1 MEENCLQKAERDR
14 GAPLGSGFLW
24 ETGMDRPLRV
34 LAIDD
39 EDTMLR
45 IIRRSLE
52 PENYIVETFS
62 NASDAV
68 SRLRAGDPVDIIITD
83 LMLPDIDGFSVIKEA
98 HALDKN
104 ISVIVITAYSSVE
117 SAVKAIKSGA
127 YDFIPKPFDPEHIA
141 IVVRRAAEARSLKLE
156 NIGLKMKLEGLP
168 GSGEI
173 IGSSHAMQQVFG
185 MIEKVKDT
193 DGTVLLIGESGVGKE
208 LVARAIHYGSKR
220 ARKPFIAIN
229 CGALPDELL
238 ESEFFGYEKGAFTGA
253 VNRKTGLFEAADG
266 GTVFLDEVS
275 SISPMM
281 QVKLL
286 RFLQERSFM
295 RLGGKETIGVDVR
308 VIAATNEYL
317 KDAVDKGTF
326 RKDLYY
332 RLNVIPI
339 EIPPLRERKEDIPLL
354 IRHFIK
360 KFSVKIGKKISGI
373 DKQAEELLNRYKWE
387 GNVRELENVI
397 ERAITITDDEL
408 IGMDD
413 LPDEIKAEKEF
424 PPESA
429 ATYPTTLTLFDIERL
444 HISNVLKSVNGN
456 KSKAA
461 RILGIDYSTLRRKL
475 NSMDIPI
482 E

>member
-1 MEENCLQKAERDR
+1 
-14 GAPLGSGFLW
+14 
-24 ETGMDRPLRV
+24 MDRRLRI

-39 EDTMLR
+39 EDTVLR

-52 PENYIVETFS
+52 PEDCSVETFS
-62 NASDAV
+62 KASDAIT
-68 SRLRAGDPVDIIITD
+68 RLKNGDPVDIVITD
-83 LMLPDIDGFSVIKEA
+83 LMLPDADGFKIIEEARAIDGNMPVI
-98 HALDKN
+98 L
-104 ISVIVITAYSSVE
+104 ITAYSSIE
-117 SAVKAIKSGA
+117 TAVKAIKSGA

-141 IVVRRAAEARSLKLE
+141 IVVKRAAETRKLKLE
-156 NIGLKMKLEGLP
+156 NIGLKRQLEFIP
-168 GSGEI
+168 GSGGI
-173 IGSSHAMQQVFG
+173 IGSSTAMSQVFG

-193 DGTVLLIGESGVGKE
+193 DGTVLLTGESGVGKE

-220 ARKPFIAIN
+220 TDKPFIAIN

-238 ESEFFGYEKGAFTGA
+238 ESELFGYEKGAFTGA
-253 VNRKTGLFEAADG
+253 VNKKTGLFEAANE
-266 GTVFLDEVS
+266 GTIFLDEVS

-286 RFLQERSFM
+286 RFLQERTFM
-295 RLGGKETIGVDVR
+295 RLGGNETISVDAR

-317 KDAVDKGTF
+317 REAVDKGAF

-332 RLNVIPI
+332 RLNVLPI
-339 EIPPLRERKEDIPLL
+339 DIPPLRERSEDIPLL
-354 IRHFIK
+354 VRHFTK
-360 KFSVKIGKKISGI
+360 KFSLRMNKPVVGV
-373 DKQAEELLNRYKWE
+373 DPVAEDLLKGYRWE

-397 ERAITITDDEL
+397 ERAVTITDNGA

-413 LPDEIKAEKEF
+413 LSDEIKTVNAPSDLEATA
-424 PPESA
+424 PPA
-429 ATYPTTLTLFDIERL
+429 TLTLSDLERL
-444 HISNVLKSVNGN
+444 HIANVLKSVNGN

-461 RILGIDYSTLRRKL
+461 RMRGIDYSTLRRKL

>member
-1 MEENCLQKAERDR
+1 
-14 GAPLGSGFLW
+14 
-24 ETGMDRPLRV
+24 MDRPLKV
-34 LAIDD
+34 VAIDD
-39 EDTMLR
+39 EETMLK

-52 PENYIVETFS
+52 PENCVVETFS
-62 NASDAV
+62 NASAAIE
-68 SRLRAGDPVDIIITD
+68 RLRSGDPVDIVITD
-83 LMLPDIDGFSVIKEA
+83 LMLPDIDGFRVIEEA
-98 HALDKN
+98 HRVDRH
-104 ISVIVITAYSSVE
+104 IFVIVITAYSSVE
-117 SAVKAIKSGA
+117 SAVKAIRSGA

-141 IVVRRAAEARSLKLE
+141 IVVRRAAETRNLKLE
-156 NIGLKMKLEGLP
+156 NIGLKRQLEGLP
-168 GSGEI
+168 SSGAI
-173 IGSSHAMQQVFG
+173 VGSSHAMSQVFS

-193 DGTVLLIGESGVGKE
+193 DGTVLIMGESGVGKE

-220 ARKPFIAIN
+220 AQRPFIAIN

-238 ESEFFGYEKGAFTGA
+238 ESELFGYERGAFTGA

-295 RLGGKETIGVDVR
+295 RLGSKETIGVEVR

-317 KDAVDKGTF
+317 KDAVDRGVF

-339 EIPPLRERKEDIPLL
+339 EILPLRERKEDIPLL
-354 IRHFIK
+354 IRHFIR
-360 KFSVKIGKKISGI
+360 KFALKMERKITGVSE
-373 DKQAEELLNRYKWE
+373 DAEELLKRYKWE

-397 ERAITITDDEL
+397 ERAITITDDEV
-408 IGMDD
+408 IGADD
-413 LPDEIKAEKEF
+413 LPDEIKTESEAL
-424 PPESA
+424 PESA
-429 ATYPTTLTLFDIERL
+429 SAYPVNLTLFDLECR
-444 HISNVLKSVNGN
+444 HIADVLKSVNGN

-475 NSMDIPI
+475 NSIGIPI

>member
-1 MEENCLQKAERDR
+1 
-14 GAPLGSGFLW
+14 
-24 ETGMDRPLRV
+24 MDRPLRV
-34 LAIDD
+34 VAIDD
-39 EDTMLR
+39 EETMLK

-52 PENYIVETFS
+52 PENCVVETFGS
-62 NASDAV
+62 ASDAIA
-68 SRLRAGDPVDIIITD
+68 RLKSGEPVDIVITD
-83 LMLPDIDGFSVIKEA
+83 LMLPDIDGFRVIEEA
-98 HALDKN
+98 HKVDRN
-104 ISVIVITAYSSVE
+104 IFVIVITAYSSVE
-117 SAVKAIKSGA
+117 SAVKAIRAGA

-141 IVVRRAAEARSLKLE
+141 IVVRRAAETRSLKIE
-156 NIGLKMKLEGLP
+156 NMGLKRQLEGLP

-173 IGSSHAMQQVFG
+173 IGSSLAMRQVFS

-193 DGTVLLIGESGVGKE
+193 DGTVLIIGESGVGKE
-208 LVARAIHYGSKR
+208 LVARAIHYGSER
-220 ARKPFIAIN
+220 AHRSFIAIN

-238 ESEFFGYEKGAFTGA
+238 ESELFGYEKGAFTGA

-317 KDAVDKGTF
+317 KDAVDRGAF
-326 RKDLYY
+326 RKDLFY
-332 RLNVIPI
+332 RLNVLPI
-339 EIPPLRERKEDIPLL
+339 EIPPLRERREDIPLL
-354 IRHFIK
+354 IRHFIR
-360 KFSVKIGKKISGI
+360 KFSLRMERTISAI
-373 DKQAEELLNRYKWE
+373 DKDAEELLKGYKWE

-397 ERAITITDDEL
+397 ERAITITDDDV
-408 IGMDD
+408 IGTDD
-413 LPDEIKAEKEF
+413 LPDEIRIRREALL
-424 PPESA
+424 ESA
-429 ATYPTTLTLFDIERL
+429 PAYPPNLTLFDLERL
-444 HISNVLKSVNGN
+444 HIADVLKSVNGN

>member
-1 MEENCLQKAERDR
+1 
-14 GAPLGSGFLW
+14 
-24 ETGMDRPLRV
+24 MDRPLRV
-34 LAIDD
+34 VAIDD
-39 EDTMLR
+39 EETMLK

-52 PENYIVETFS
+52 PENCVVETFS
-62 NASDAV
+62 NASTAIE
-68 SRLRAGDPVDIIITD
+68 RLRSGDPVDIVITD
-83 LMLPDIDGFSVIKEA
+83 LMLPDIDGFRVIEEA
-98 HALDKN
+98 HKVDRN
-104 ISVIVITAYSSVE
+104 IFVIVITAYSSVE
-117 SAVKAIKSGA
+117 SAVKAIRSGA
-127 YDFIPKPFDPEHIA
+127 YDFIPKPFDPEHIS
-141 IVVRRAAEARSLKLE
+141 IVVRRAAETRSLKLE
-156 NIGLKMKLEGLP
+156 NIGLKRQLEGLP

-173 IGSSHAMQQVFG
+173 IGSSHAMGQVFS

-193 DGTVLLIGESGVGKE
+193 DGTVLIIGESGSGKE

-220 ARKPFIAIN
+220 AQRPFIAIN

-238 ESEFFGYEKGAFTGA
+238 ESELFGYEKGAFTGA

-286 RFLQERSFM
+286 RFLQERTFM
-295 RLGGKETIGVDVR
+295 RLGGKETIGVEVR

-317 KDAVDKGTF
+317 KDVVDRGAF

-360 KFSVKIGKKISGI
+360 KFSSKMERNISGI
-373 DKQAEELLNRYKWE
+373 NKDTEELLKRYKWE

-397 ERAITITDDEL
+397 ERAITMTDDHCINTE
-408 IGMDD
+408 D
-413 LPDEIKAEKEF
+413 LPDEIKTESEAL
-424 PPESA
+424 PESA
-429 ATYPTTLTLFDIERL
+429 AAYPKNLTLFDLERL
-444 HISNVLKSVNGN
+444 HIADVLKSVNGN